1 MSDVTTTRKIT
12 ATTTQTELAVVL
24 ASRGLHLGVELAPFG
39 GFFQAVM
46 TDRGGRMGFGKAPKI
61 YDAID
66 DALRD
71 YEVQHGR
78 AAS

>member
-1 MSDVTTTRKIT
+1 MKIT
-12 ATTTQTELAVVL
+12 ATTTNTELAVVL

-46 TDRGGRMGFGKAPKI
+46 TDRGGRMGTGKAPLI

-66 DALRD
+66 QALRN
-71 YEVQHGR
+71 YEERYGR
-78 AAS
+78 VAS